1 MFLLTALL
9 AKQVEISFYHIIM
22 HIIHS
27 CNACIEVRIESTCF
41 HGATRWHRVI
51 HTEPKMG
58 DSRKMGRWH
67 HLGLQRLQVFTLP
80 WPSRRPSNG
89 LHLRW
94 SCNFDSIVFQGLLQ
108 EKAAPLSF
116 WLHIWTL
123 DWPGPEAA
131 GPRYVS
137 LCLSYIA
144 F

>member
-41 HGATRWHRVI
+41 HGATRWHRAI

-80 WPSRRPSNG
+80 SMA
-89 LHLRW
+89 
-94 SCNFDSIVFQGLLQ
+94 FK
-108 EKAAPLSF
+108 KAIQWF
-116 WLHIWTL
+116 
-123 DWPGPEAA
+123 
-131 GPRYVS
+131 
-137 LCLSYIA
+137 A
-144 F
+144 FMMVM